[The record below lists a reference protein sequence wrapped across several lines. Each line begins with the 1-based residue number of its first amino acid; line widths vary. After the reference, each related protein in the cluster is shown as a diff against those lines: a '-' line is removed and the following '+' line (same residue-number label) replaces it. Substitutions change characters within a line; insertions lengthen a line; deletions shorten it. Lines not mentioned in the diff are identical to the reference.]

1 MTSTI
6 VNGRSKSVRQLLHD
20 AAAKAEKEGDPW
32 GKHNIPNIP
41 AERIIRH
48 VYNAETRLWS
58 TDETIVKIEQTP
70 FTHGA
75 MRFCY
80 RMKMMAQAPNSRLP
94 NRFHSYGWKHASNYV
109 AKAYMK
115 DGEIDVSK
123 DAKLA
128 VQNDITLQHESQY
141 WAEKFNSSTP
151 PKSILFIQAYAIE
164 FPDRPGCPWMPIERF
179 ISGTGSY
186 GAGFVKHNTNSGFV
200 DQDLSRIT
208 PQLFSAHSFYAS
220 EGDRLV
226 VDIQGVG
233 DLYTDPQVLSSDYR
247 FGDGDL
253 GPRGMALFF
262 KTFLHSS
269 ASRAMGIPFFP
280 LSKTEAMP
288 KITQRRDDDKA
299 QDIPEGD
306 DEEFKAQF
314 AKMDSNRNLR
324 KSVMPQ
330 KFSNNEE
337 NRTMRTSNIT
347 NQHSLSASFQI
358 SMKSSIHAVPRL
370 KDASEVEAVAICLE
384 RSHDDFAY
392 DEISIDHQVSDE
404 ANATNNNTRD
414 EGMRSLNRRRTVV
427 RHVSA
432 PMSLSELTMK
442 NLGRVH
448 YQLAVLHGIGRFQ
461 DEMPEKG
468 EDDPTH
474 DAFAVLFH
482 LSYAAALR
490 CAPACL
496 AIARVQ
502 AGLDTV
508 VSNLITAIVPVNFE
522 AAKVLLQRTMESIS
536 ASSKP
541 KAAAGCLLLQIYND
555 EEKLSDEQ
563 GSLNNMVKAQ
573 IITETLQLMEDVD
586 EELREKD
593 RYASAHFSSNSQS
606 GGLNNDV
613 FVGDRVEA
621 NYNMEGA
628 YYPGVVIDR
637 FDDECSVQVRYDD
650 DESTEKVKREDMRL
664 IVASNATETN
674 LGGPLSDNEIFGGN
688 GETDD
693 KMLLQAYDLKAELAH
708 LKEKTGDLTTASR
721 LYGEAAEGAIAD
733 GKMNAATEW
742 SLKAENLEG

>member
-1 MTSTI
+1 
-6 VNGRSKSVRQLLHD
+6 
-20 AAAKAEKEGDPW
+20 
-32 GKHNIPNIP
+32 
-41 AERIIRH
+41 
-48 VYNAETRLWS
+48 
-58 TDETIVKIEQTP
+58 
-70 FTHGA
+70 
-75 MRFCY
+75 
-80 RMKMMAQAPNSRLP
+80 
-94 NRFHSYGWKHASNYV
+94 
-109 AKAYMK
+109 
-115 DGEIDVSK
+115 
-123 DAKLA
+123 
-128 VQNDITLQHESQY
+128 
-141 WAEKFNSSTP
+141 
-151 PKSILFIQAYAIE
+151 
-164 FPDRPGCPWMPIERF
+164 
-179 ISGTGSY
+179 
-186 GAGFVKHNTNSGFV
+186 
-200 DQDLSRIT
+200 
-208 PQLFSAHSFYAS
+208 
-220 EGDRLV
+220 
-226 VDIQGVG
+226 
-233 DLYTDPQVLSSDYR
+233 
-247 FGDGDL
+247 
-253 GPRGMALFF
+253 
-262 KTFLHSS
+262 
-269 ASRAMGIPFFP
+269 MG
-280 LSKTEAMP
+280 
-288 KITQRRDDDKA
+288 
-299 QDIPEGD
+299 
-306 DEEFKAQF
+306 
-314 AKMDSNRNLR
+314 
-324 KSVMPQ
+324 
-330 KFSNNEE
+330 
-337 NRTMRTSNIT
+337 
-347 NQHSLSASFQI
+347 
-358 SMKSSIHAVPRL
+358 
-370 KDASEVEAVAICLE
+370 
-384 RSHDDFAY
+384 
-392 DEISIDHQVSDE
+392 
-404 ANATNNNTRD
+404 
-414 EGMRSLNRRRTVV
+414 
-427 RHVSA
+427 
-432 PMSLSELTMK
+432 
-442 NLGRVH
+442 
-448 YQLAVLHGIGRFQ
+448 LHGIGRLQ

-593 RYASAHFSSNSQS
+593 GYASAHFSSNSQS
-606 GGLNNDV
+606 GGLNDDV
-613 FVGDRVEA
+613 FVGDRFE
-621 NYNMEGA
+621 
-628 YYPGVVIDR
+628 
-637 FDDECSVQVRYDD
+637 DECSVQVRYDD